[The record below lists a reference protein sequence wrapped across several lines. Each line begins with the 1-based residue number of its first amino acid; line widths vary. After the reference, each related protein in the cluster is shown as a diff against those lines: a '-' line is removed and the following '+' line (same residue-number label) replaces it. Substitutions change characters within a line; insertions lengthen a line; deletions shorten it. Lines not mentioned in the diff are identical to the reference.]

1 MKWTKGQQEAIELR
15 NKNMLVAAAAGSG
28 KTAVLVERIKQLIIC
43 DKISINEMLVVTF
56 TNAAASEMKEKI
68 IHAITKEIGK
78 NTEDLIFLRKQLN
91 VIYKANIST
100 FHAFALEVIR
110 RYFYMIHV
118 EPNFKI
124 CDEAENIILKT
135 EAMEEL
141 FDHFFESGDQGFI
154 DFLNKY
160 SASKNESKVKTIISS
175 AYNLIQSIPD
185 SFGWLNQ
192 NIEALQ
198 SSKEEFLDSHV
209 AKEIKNTIK
218 KNLRIAV
225 KSFERA
231 EELIL
236 EEGLP
241 ILAGKA
247 KADVEQLIQ
256 ISEGIEGK
264 SLETILDEISSVQF
278 QRFNISKEEKE
289 GYEGIKEK
297 IEKIR
302 SKGKSFI
309 GSIKENYAVRGL
321 DEYINDLQM
330 TYEDNK
336 YLQLLIL
343 EYHKLFKLKKEE
355 KNLIDFNDIEH
366 FALDILKNEEVADE
380 YRSKFK
386 HIFVDEYQDS
396 NLLQDTLISRIKRD
410 NNLFM
415 VGDVKQSI
423 YKFRLAEPE
432 IFMEKYEKYKKQSN
446 GRDAKIDLNQ
456 NFRSKGTI
464 INAVNDIFSN
474 IMDQY
479 DSDAALYKG
488 LEYAGKLDYPVEL
501 HVIDEQTRGNVEV
514 DDSVLE
520 LKMAELEAHNA
531 VKLIKREI
539 GREIFDVKQNKIR
552 RITMRDIVVLLRAT
566 KNYADKF
573 YQVFTEENIPA
584 HVDDSE
590 GYFDTIEVEIVL
602 NLLRII
608 DNKRQDIPL
617 ISLLHSSI
625 MDFSIA
631 ELAEIRGG
639 NKKGTFFDTFLSYG
653 QNGENEILSNK
664 ADAAMKKIQEWQEL
678 SKFVPLDD
686 LIWKL
691 IRETGYYNY
700 VAALPSGIQRQAN
713 LRLLIDKAIKFQSGS
728 LKGLYGF
735 ITYIDAIKARSVR
748 TGQVSLVGENDDVV
762 RIMTIHKSKGLEFPV
777 VLVAGLGKQFNQS
790 RDTSYLDIHKDLGI
804 TLSYID
810 KERKYFRKT
819 LLQNVI
825 KEKNKSLDMD
835 EEIRI
840 LYVAFTRAMDKL
852 ILLGTVKDLSGALE
866 KYELT
871 EKGDTSTARCYLD
884 MIMPAARGSDVK
896 ISFHNRDEI
905 VPLNSEKN
913 VNKNLVSE
921 LLKGNENLKKDDL
934 LTSQINRML
943 SYQYGFMR
951 ATNQKSKLSVTEINR
966 GLKKTDTYR
975 ENLRLPVF
983 ETGRRDFN
991 SAEKGTIMHDFMMHL
1006 DFKEAYKALLVS
1018 KEEITSFLNKRL
1030 DSLVDAKCFTEE
1042 ERKVIH
1048 TEKII
1053 AFFQSKI
1060 GTRASQAGEIYKEA
1074 PFSIIKELEGEQ
1086 VIVQGIIDCYFREKD
1101 NYILI
1106 DYKTTYI
1113 SDIGDMEELEQIKI
1127 LYREQIRIYQEAIE
1141 ISRGIKVKESYL
1153 YLFGADIEM
1162 SVS

>member
-1 MKWTKGQQEAIELR
+1 MKWTKGQQEAIGLR

-68 IHAITKEIGK
+68 IQAITKEIGK
-78 NTEDLIFLRKQLN
+78 NTGDSIFLRKQLN
-91 VIYKANIST
+91 LIYKANIST
-100 FHAFALEVIR
+100 FHSFALEVIR
-110 RYFYMIHV
+110 RYFYMIHI

-124 CDEAENIILKT
+124 CDEAEIIILKT

-141 FDHFFESGDQGFI
+141 FDHFFASGDQGFI
-154 DFLNKY
+154 NFLNKY
-160 SASKNESKVKTIISS
+160 SASKNENKVKTIIDS

-192 NIEALQ
+192 NIESLQ
-198 SSKEEFLDSHV
+198 RSKEEFLECQV
-209 AKEIKNTIK
+209 AKEIKKIIK
-218 KNLRIAV
+218 KNIRISIE
-225 KSFERA
+225 SFKMA
-231 EELIL
+231 EELISQ
-236 EEGLP
+236 EGLT

-247 KADVEQLIQ
+247 KADVEQLIFL
-256 ISEGIEGK
+256 SEGIDDR
-264 SLETILDEISSVQF
+264 SLENILDQVSSLQF
-278 QRFNISKEEKE
+278 QRFNVSKEEKE
-289 GYEGIKEK
+289 GYEAIKEK

-302 SKGKSFI
+302 GKGKSFI
-309 GSIKENYAVRGL
+309 GNIKENYAVRSL

-330 TYEDNK
+330 TVEDSR
-336 YLQLLIL
+336 YLQVLIVA
-343 EYHKLFKLKKEE
+343 YHKLFKLKKEE

-366 FALDILKNEEVADE
+366 FALDILENEEVAQE

-432 IFMEKYEKYKKQSN
+432 IFMKKYEKYKNQSN
-446 GRDAKIDLNQ
+446 GKDSKIDLNQ

-464 INAVNDIFSN
+464 INAVNDIFSY

-479 DSDAALYKG
+479 DTDAALYKG
-488 LEYAGKLDYPVEL
+488 LEYEGKHDYKVEL
-501 HVIDEQTRGNVEV
+501 HVIDEQTTEDMEL

-520 LKMAELEAHNA
+520 LKMADLEAHNA
-531 VKLIKREI
+531 VKLIKAEI
-539 GREIFDVKQNKIR
+539 GREIFDVKQNIIR
-552 RITMRDIVVLLRAT
+552 KITMRDIVVLLRAT

-584 HVDDSE
+584 HVDGSE
-590 GYFDTIEVEIVL
+590 GYFDTIEIEIVL

-608 DNKRQDIPL
+608 DNKKQDIPL
-617 ISLLHSSI
+617 ISVLHSSI
-625 MDFSIA
+625 MDFSMG
-631 ELAEIRGG
+631 ELAEIRGE
-639 NKKGTFFDTFLSYG
+639 NKKGTFYDAFLCYG
-653 QNGENEILSNK
+653 QCGENTILSNK
-664 ADAAMKKIQEWQEL
+664 VKGTMKKIQEWQEL
-678 SKFVPLDD
+678 SKFMPLDD

-691 IRETGYYNY
+691 LRETGYYNY

-713 LRLLIDKAIKFQSGS
+713 LRLLIDKAIKFQTGS

-735 ITYIDAIKARSVR
+735 ISYIDAIKARSVR

-804 TLSYID
+804 TLSYVD
-810 KERKYFRKT
+810 KKRKYFRKT

-825 KEKNKSLDMD
+825 KEKNKSNDMD

-852 ILLGTVKDLSGALE
+852 IMIGTVKNLGGALE

-884 MIMPAARGSDVK
+884 MIMPAARASDVK
-896 ISFHNRDEI
+896 IIFHGRDEI
-905 VPLNSEKN
+905 VPLNSGKN
-913 VNKNLVSE
+913 INKNPMLA
-921 LLKGNENLKKDDL
+921 LLHGNENSQKDDL
-934 LTSQINRML
+934 LASQINKML
-943 SYQYGFMR
+943 SYQYGFAR
-951 ATNQKSKLSVTEINR
+951 AINQKSKLSVTEINR
-966 GLKKTDTYR
+966 AQKKTDAFR
-975 ENLRLPVF
+975 ENLRLPIF
-983 ETGRRDFN
+983 ETGIRDFN
-991 SAEKGTIMHDFMMHL
+991 NAEKGTIVHDFMMHL
-1006 DFKEAYKALLVS
+1006 DFKEAYGALLIS
-1018 KEEITSFLNKRL
+1018 KEELTILLSKRL
-1030 DSLVDAKCFTEE
+1030 DSLVVAKIFTEQ
-1042 ERKVIH
+1042 ERKVIQP
-1048 TEKII
+1048 EKII
-1053 AFFQSKI
+1053 SFFQSKI
-1060 GTRASQAGEIYKEA
+1060 GSRASQAEEIYKEV
-1074 PFSIIKELEGEQ
+1074 PFSIIKEMEGEE

-1101 NYILI
+1101 DYILI
-1106 DYKTTYI
+1106 DYKTNYI
-1113 SDIGDMEELEQIKI
+1113 SDIGNVEELEQIKT
-1127 LYREQIRIYQEAIE
+1127 LYREQLQIYQEAIE
-1141 ISRGIKVKESYL
+1141 VSRGIKVKERYL

>member
-1 MKWTKGQQEAIELR
+1 MKWTKEQQEAINLR

-43 DKISINEMLVVTF
+43 DKISISEMLVVTF

-68 IHAITKEIGK
+68 IHAITKEIRE

-91 VIYKANIST
+91 IIYKANIST

-110 RYFYMIHV
+110 RYFYMIHI

-160 SASKNESKVKTIISS
+160 SASKNESKVKTIIDS
-175 AYNLIQSIPD
+175 AYNIIQSIPD

-198 SSKEEFLDSHV
+198 RSKEEFLDSQV

-218 KNLRIAV
+218 KNIRIAI

-247 KADVEQLIQ
+247 KIDVEQLIQ
-256 ISEGIEGK
+256 ISEGIECN
-264 SLETILDEISSVQF
+264 SLEKILDEISAVQF

-289 GYEGIKEK
+289 GYEGIKDK

-309 GSIKENYAVRGL
+309 GSIKEDYAVRAL
-321 DEYINDLQM
+321 DEYIHDLQM
-330 TYEDNK
+330 TYEDVR
-336 YLQLLIL
+336 YLQVLIL

-432 IFMEKYEKYKKQSN
+432 IFMEKYEKYKNQSN
-446 GRDAKIDLNQ
+446 GWDAKIDLNQ

-464 INAVNDIFSN
+464 INGVNDIFSN

-479 DSDAALYKG
+479 DSEAALYKG
-488 LEYAGKLDYPVEL
+488 LEYQGKLDYPVEL
-501 HVIDEQTRGNVEV
+501 HVIDEQTRGDVEI

-539 GREIFDVKQNKIR
+539 GKEIFDVKQNKIR
-552 RITMRDIVVLLRAT
+552 KITMRDIVVLLRAT

-573 YQVFTEENIPA
+573 YKVFTEENIPA

-590 GYFDTIEVEIVL
+590 GYFDTVEVEIVL

-625 MDFSIA
+625 MDFSMV
-631 ELAEIRGG
+631 ELAEIRGE
-639 NKKGTFFDTFLSYG
+639 NKKGTFYDAFLSYG
-653 QNGENEILSNK
+653 QKGENEILLKK
-664 ADAAMKKIQEWQEL
+664 AHAAMEKIQEWQEL
-678 SKFVPLDD
+678 SKFMPLDD

-691 IRETGYYNY
+691 LRETGYYNY

-777 VLVAGLGKQFNQS
+777 VLVAGLGKQFNQN

-810 KERKYFRKT
+810 KERKYYRKT

-852 ILLGTVKDLSGALE
+852 ILLGTVKDLSGARE

-884 MIMPAARGSDVK
+884 MIMPAARACDVK

-913 VNKNLVSE
+913 VNKNLMSE
-921 LLKGNENLKKDDL
+921 LLKGNENLQKDEL
-934 LTSQINRML
+934 LTSQIKRML
-943 SYQYGFMR
+943 SYEYGFAR
-951 ATNQKSKLSVTEINR
+951 AINQKSKLSVTEINR
-966 GLKKTDTYR
+966 EWKKADTYR

-1018 KEEITSFLNKRL
+1018 KEEITRLLNKRL

-1042 ERKVIH
+1042 ERKVIP

-1053 AFFQSKI
+1053 AFFQSNI
-1060 GTRASQAGEIYKEA
+1060 GVRASQAGEIYKEA
-1074 PFSIIKELEGEQ
+1074 PFSIIKELEGEE
-1086 VIVQGIIDCYFREKD
+1086 VIVQGIIDCYFREKGD
-1101 NYILI
+1101 YILI
-1106 DYKTTYI
+1106 DYKTNYI
-1113 SDIGDMEELEQIKI
+1113 SDIGDMEELEQIKT
-1127 LYREQIRIYQEAIE
+1127 LYSEQIQIYQEAIE
-1141 ISRGIKVKESYL
+1141 ISRGVKVKESYL

>member
-1 MKWTKGQQEAIELR
+1 MKWTKGQQEAIGLR

-43 DKISINEMLVVTF
+43 DKVSISEMLVVTF

-68 IHAITKEIGK
+68 IHAISKEIGENK
-78 NTEDLIFLRKQLN
+78 EDSIFLRKQLN
-91 VIYKANIST
+91 LMYKANIST
-100 FHAFALEVIR
+100 FHSFALEVIR
-110 RYFYMIHV
+110 RYFYMIHI

-124 CDEAENIILKT
+124 CDEAEIIILKT
-135 EAMEEL
+135 QAMEEL
-141 FDHFFESGDQGFI
+141 FDHFFASGDQDFI
-154 DFLNKY
+154 NFLNKY
-160 SASKNESKVKTIISS
+160 AASKNESKVKTIIDS
-175 AYNLIQSIPD
+175 AYHLIQSIPD

-192 NIEALQ
+192 NIESLQ
-198 SSKEEFLDSHV
+198 RSKEEFLESQV
-209 AKEIKNTIK
+209 AREIKKTIK
-218 KNLRIAV
+218 RNIGISVR
-225 KSFERA
+225 SFKMA
-231 EELIL
+231 EDLIL

-241 ILAGKA
+241 ILAAKA
-247 KADVEQLIQ
+247 KVDVEQLLSIAEV
-256 ISEGIEGK
+256 IDDM
-264 SLETILDEISSVQF
+264 SLENILDKISSVQF
-278 QRFNISKEEKE
+278 QRFNVSKEEKE
-289 GYEGIKEK
+289 GYEVIKEK

-302 SKGKSFI
+302 IKGKSFI
-309 GSIKENYAVRGL
+309 GSIKENYAVRSL

-330 TYEDNK
+330 TVEDSK
-336 YLQLLIL
+336 YLQVLIL

-366 FALDILKNEEVADE
+366 FALDILKNEEVAEE

-432 IFMEKYEKYKKQSN
+432 IFMEKYEKYKN
-446 GRDAKIDLNQ
+446 GCNSMDSKIDLNQ

-464 INAVNDIFSN
+464 INAVNDIFSY

-479 DSDAALYKG
+479 DIEAALYKG
-488 LEYAGKLDYPVEL
+488 LEYEGKHDYKVEL
-501 HVIDEQTRGNVEV
+501 HVIDEQTKEDMEI

-520 LKMAELEAHNA
+520 LKMADLEAHNA
-531 VKLIKREI
+531 AKLIKGEI

-552 RITMRDIVVLLRAT
+552 KITMRDIVVLLRAT

-590 GYFDTIEVEIVL
+590 GYFDTIEIEIVL

-625 MDFSIA
+625 MDFSMG
-631 ELAEIRGG
+631 ELAEIRGE
-639 NKKGTFFDTFLSYG
+639 NKKGAFYDAFFSYS
-653 QNGENEILSNK
+653 QSSENSILSNK
-664 ADAAMKKIQEWQEL
+664 VEATMKKIQEWQEL
-678 SKFVPLDD
+678 SKFMPLDD

-691 IRETGYYNY
+691 LRETGYYNY

-713 LRLLIDKAIKFQSGS
+713 LRLLIDKAIKFQTGS

-735 ITYIDAIKARSVR
+735 INYIDAMKARSVR

-790 RDTSYLDIHKDLGI
+790 KDTSYLDIHKDLGI
-804 TLSYID
+804 TLSYVD
-810 KERKYFRKT
+810 KKRKYFRKT
-819 LLQNVI
+819 LLQNAI
-825 KEKNKSLDMD
+825 KEKNKSNDMD

-852 ILLGTVKDLSGALE
+852 IMIGTVKNLGSALE

-884 MIMPAARGSDVK
+884 MIMPAARASDVK
-896 ISFHNRDEI
+896 ISFHSRDEI

-913 VNKNLVSE
+913 INKNPMVE
-921 LLKGNENLKKDDL
+921 LLHGNENMETDDL
-934 LTSQINRML
+934 LVNQINKML
-943 SYQYGFMR
+943 SYQYGFTQ
-951 ATNQKSKLSVTEINR
+951 AINQKSKLSVTEINR
-966 GLKKTDTYR
+966 AQKKTEAYR

-983 ETGRRDFN
+983 ETGIRDFN
-991 SAEKGTIMHDFMMHL
+991 SAEKGTIVHDFMMHL
-1006 DFKEAYKALLVS
+1006 DFKEAYEALLVS
-1018 KEEITSFLNKRL
+1018 NEEITKLLNKKLDRL
-1030 DSLVDAKCFTEE
+1030 VEAKIFTEQ
-1042 ERKVIH
+1042 ERMVIQP
-1048 TEKII
+1048 EKII
-1053 AFFQSKI
+1053 KFFQSKI
-1060 GTRASQAGEIYKEA
+1060 GSRASLAEEIYKEA
-1074 PFSIIKELEGEQ
+1074 PFSIIKELDGEE
-1086 VIVQGIIDCYFREKD
+1086 VIVQGIIDCYFREND
-1101 NYILI
+1101 NYVLI
-1106 DYKTTYI
+1106 DYKTNYI
-1113 SDIGDMEELEQIKI
+1113 SDIGDGKELEQIKF
-1127 LYREQIRIYQEAIE
+1127 LYGEQMRIYQEAIE
-1141 ISRGIKVKESYL
+1141 VSKGIKVKERYL